1 MRTVIVDA
9 ESKNKKIW
17 YFIKEHFRSMPE
29 SALHKA
35 FRKKDIKVNGKR
47 VQKDYVVSPGDVV
60 DIYIPDNIL
69 YGMPLNPVNINT
81 NNDTKESGNINI
93 DNNINSNTVSNADI
107 SLSKTAGFSIVYE
120 DKNILIVNKQQG
132 IAVHP
137 DAEKAES
144 QNINININEP
154 TLIDLVR
161 NYLESKGEYNPSN
174 TATFPPS
181 LCHRLDRNTGGLV
194 IIAKNQRSHEI
205 ILDNIKHR
213 KIRKF
218 YQCLVIGR
226 MEKSSGELRA
236 FLEKD
241 SKQGRVYIHNVRK
254 PRTLEIITRYK
265 VLSYENDISKLEV
278 ELVTGRTHQIRAH
291 LAFIGHPIVGDSK
304 YGINTLNRKLG
315 VKKQALWAYKI
326 IFDFKDKGML
336 DYLKGKAF
344 VVDPPW

>member
-1 MRTVIVDA
+1 
-9 ESKNKKIW
+9 
-17 YFIKEHFRSMPE
+17 
-29 SALHKA
+29 
-35 FRKKDIKVNGKR
+35 
-47 VQKDYVVSPGDVV
+47 
-60 DIYIPDNIL
+60 
-69 YGMPLNPVNINT
+69 
-81 NNDTKESGNINI
+81 
-93 DNNINSNTVSNADI
+93 
-107 SLSKTAGFSIVYE
+107 
-120 DKNILIVNKQQG
+120 
-132 IAVHP
+132 
-137 DAEKAES
+137 
-144 QNINININEP
+144 
-154 TLIDLVR
+154 
-161 NYLESKGEYNPSN
+161 
-174 TATFPPS
+174 
-181 LCHRLDRNTGGLV
+181 
-194 IIAKNQRSHEI
+194 
-205 ILDNIKHR
+205 
-213 KIRKF
+213 
-218 YQCLVIGR
+218 